1 MESPLMARALALA
14 LMIASAAPAL
24 AQTESVAEITTRG
37 QSLRF
42 LLIKPE
48 KAVGSVILLAGG
60 HGILDLDAKGKIG
73 WGAGNQL
80 VRTRGQ
86 YARAGFVTATPD
98 VASDLKRGGGVPG
111 LRWSS
116 EHAADIGNLVKHLRA
131 LASPV
136 YLIGTSRAALSV
148 ANAAARLSGDAAP
161 DAIVI
166 TSGMLV
172 HINDKQPSA
181 ERQVGRLERIRQPTL
196 LLYHEKDACPYTPAS
211 SAERFRKLLTG
222 AKQVDIK
229 LLRGGSA
236 SGEPCEA
243 RHYHGFE
250 GIDGEVVR
258 TVSGWLKS
266 LPRAANGK

>member
-1 MESPLMARALALA
+1 MNPLLPRAVALG

-24 AQTESVAEITTRG
+24 AQTESVAEIVTRG
-37 QSLRF
+37 QLLRF

-48 KAVGSVILLAGG
+48 NPVGSVILLAGG
-60 HGILDLDAKGKIG
+60 HGILDLDAEGKIG

-98 VASDLKRGGGVPG
+98 VAADLKRGGGVPG
-111 LRWSS
+111 LRWSPD
-116 EHAADIGNLVKHLRA
+116 HAADIGNLVKHLRA

-148 ANAAARLSGDAAP
+148 ANAATRLSGDAAP

-172 HINDKQPSA
+172 HINNKQPSA
-181 ERQVGRLERIRQPTL
+181 ERQVGRLERIKQPTL

-222 AKQVDIK
+222 AKRVDIK
-229 LLRGGSA
+229 FLSGGSA
-236 SGEPCEA
+236 RGEPCEA
-243 RHYHGFE
+243 RHFHGFE
-250 GIDGEVVR
+250 GIDRGVVR
-258 TVSGWLKS
+258 TVTGRLRS
-266 LPRAANGK
+266 LPNGTNGK